1 MTDFTGESVTV
12 SGIIAQRKSV
22 LIVED
27 EPIIR
32 ETLAEFLTGEGFEV
46 RTAANATEAIR
57 TAQERDF
64 DVGICDIQLPDGDGI
79 RVLKQLH
86 RINPAMFVMIISA
99 YPSVETAVEAF
110 TAGAFEYL

>member
-1 MTDFTGESVTV
+1 M

-32 ETLAEFLTGEGFEV
+32 ETLAEFLMGEGFEV

-57 TAQERDF
+57 VAQERDF
-64 DVGICDIQLPDGDGI
+64 DVDRKSTRLNSS
-79 RVLKQLH
+79 H
-86 RINPAMFVMIISA
+86 
-99 YPSVETAVEAF
+99 T
-110 TAGAFEYL
+110 